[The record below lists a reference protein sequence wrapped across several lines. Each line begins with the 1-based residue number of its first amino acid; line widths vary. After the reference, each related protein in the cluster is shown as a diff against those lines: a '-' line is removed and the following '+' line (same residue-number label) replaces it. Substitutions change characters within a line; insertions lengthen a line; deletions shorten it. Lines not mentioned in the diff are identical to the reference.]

1 MNMVFYTTHN
11 LSDALR
17 ASDDSAKIRMKSWP
31 PICVDNWSSLFRR
44 EDNVIVQRE
53 KSRAHESWPFFL
65 ALLRSANHCNL
76 DPVVFDHRLLSFSPS
91 GCNPHPLT
99 RMVLTCWLTHLLPQE
114 QAPML
119 TVRSGCGIHCC
130 W

>member
-1 MNMVFYTTHN
+1 MF
-11 LSDALR
+11 
-17 ASDDSAKIRMKSWP
+17 MKGRTVS
-31 PICVDNWSSLFRR
+31 
-44 EDNVIVQRE
+44 QRLTAMCCGE
-53 KSRAHESWPFFL
+53 ATKQS
-65 ALLRSANHCNL
+65 
-76 DPVVFDHRLLSFSPS
+76 
-91 GCNPHPLT
+91 HPLT